1 MKRTF
6 KNDSELKAFIAEEVF
21 TGPEAQEYLGI
32 TKQGFDKQVKLGRIV
47 PIKGRLFWRADLDL
61 YRSSVKVGRPRKTDV

>member
-1 MKRTF
+1 MKRAF
-6 KNDSELKAFIAEEVF
+6 NDDNELKAFIVAEVL

-47 PIKGRLFWRADLDL
+47 PIKGRLFWRADLDE
-61 YRSSVKVGRPRKTDV
+61 YRANVKVGRPRKTDV